1 MMGGRLKV
9 AGSGAGNWDP
19 GDVTGTLR
27 SMVGGNGNACTL
39 GGNTGVGQG
48 VECVKRRKN
57 SEIVAKAAA
66 LSDWTL
72 SNGVAVFG

>member
-1 MMGGRLKV
+1 MLGAR
-9 AGSGAGNWDP
+9 AGNWGP
-19 GDVTGTLR
+19 GGVTGSLGGV
-27 SMVGGNGNACTL
+27 VGGTGNARTL

-66 LSDWTL
+66 WSDWTL